1 MFMKYSHFLFLSLF
15 ALLSLSSHGFE
26 HEHEQDFH
34 EGESEQHCISCHL
47 LEFSIETYKLDA
59 NFISTQSFY
68 FFSKKENLNNF
79 KIQNSDV
86 RAPPIS

>member
-1 MFMKYSHFLFLSLF
+1 MKYSHFLILSLF

-26 HEHEQDFH
+26 QEHEHDFH
-34 EGESEQHCISCHL
+34 EEESEEHCISCHL
-47 LEFSIETYKLDA
+47 LEFSIETHKLDG
-59 NFISTQSFY
+59 NFIFAQSIY

-79 KIQNSDV
+79 KTQNSDV

>member
-1 MFMKYSHFLFLSLF
+1 MKYSHFLFLSLF

-26 HEHEQDFH
+26 QEHEHDFH
-34 EGESEQHCISCHL
+34 EEESEQHCISCHL

-79 KIQNSDV
+79 KIQNSVV

>member
-1 MFMKYSHFLFLSLF
+1 MKYSHFLFLSLF

-26 HEHEQDFH
+26 HEHDHDFH
-34 EGESEQHCISCHL
+34 EEESEEHCISCHL
-47 LEFSIETYKLDA
+47 LEFSIETNKLDA
-59 NFISTQSFY
+59 DFISTQIIY

>member
-1 MFMKYSHFLFLSLF
+1 MKYSHFLFLSLF

-26 HEHEQDFH
+26 HEHEHDFH
-34 EGESEQHCISCHL
+34 EGEFEEHCISCHL
-47 LEFSIETYKLDA
+47 LEFSIETYKLDRK
-59 NFISTQSFY
+59 FISTQSFY

>member
-1 MFMKYSHFLFLSLF
+1 MKYSHFLFLSLF

-26 HEHEQDFH
+26 QEHEHDFH
-34 EGESEQHCISCHL
+34 EEESEQHCISCHL
-47 LEFSIETYKLDA
+47 LEFSIETNKLDR
-59 NFISTQSFY
+59 NFISTQNFY

-79 KIQNSDV
+79 KTQNSDV

>member
-1 MFMKYSHFLFLSLF
+1 MKYSHFLFLSLF

-34 EGESEQHCISCHL
+34 EGESKQHCISCHL
-47 LEFSIETYKLDA
+47 LEFSIETHKLDA

-68 FFSKKENLNNF
+68 FFSKK
-79 KIQNSDV
+79 KI
-86 RAPPIS
+86 